1 MGKAE
6 SKTPLPK
13 PLIVCDGPRK
23 AKEADRDQDHMK
35 REKAQKKWDSLPT
48 KTLLTAIPSIK
59 TPHMRETQEDELA
72 TTTSPTQTTVSR
84 TLKP

>member
-1 MGKAE
+1 MAKAE

-23 AKEADRDQDHMK
+23 AKEADRGQDHMK

-48 KTLLTAIPSIK
+48 KTLLTAIPSTK
-59 TPHMRETQEDELA
+59 TPHTQEIQEEERA
-72 TTTSPTQTTVSR
+72 TTTASR
-84 TLKP
+84 TLKPSL